1 MIRGMLGRKLGM
13 MRLYDGAG
21 RARAVTVIEL
31 GPNRVT
37 QLRTEERDGYGAAQ
51 VGFTGN
57 RKRLN
62 RPARGHLSRA
72 GADVGT
78 LTLLREFPVDDVSEH
93 ELGEVLTVEQFTAGT
108 YVHVKG
114 TSKGRGFAGG
124 VKRWGFHGGPKTHG
138 QSDRHRAPGSIG
150 AGTTPGKVWKGQK
163 MAGHMGARAVS
174 VLNLLVVL
182 ADPARGLLFVEGSVP
197 GPTKGLVQV
206 TPGRKPP
213 LEGYEPPELA
223 PPELAPPDEAVAELA
238 PEPPQPAD
246 ELDEEAA
253 DAEPAAVE
261 EAEASAEAEPE
272 DADADEPPADAE
284 ASESEEPAAEAAEPD
299 ADEGEADEA
308 EPAGDAPADDE
319 ASGTTADDE
328 EKSE

>member
-21 RARAVTVIEL
+21 RARGVTVIQL

-37 QLRTEERDGYGAAQ
+37 QLRTEERDGYSAAQ
-51 VGFTGN
+51 IGFTGN

-78 LTLLREFPVDDVSEH
+78 LTLLREFPMDDAGAL
-93 ELGEVLTVEQFTAGT
+93 ELGELLTVEQFEAGT
-108 YVHVKG
+108 YVTVSG

-138 QSDRHRAPGSIG
+138 QSDRHRAPGSVG
-150 AGTTPGKVWKGQK
+150 AGTTPGKVFKGTK
-163 MAGHMGARAVS
+163 MAGHMGARTVS

-182 ADPARGLLFVEGSVP
+182 ADPARDLLFVEGSVP
-197 GPTKGLVQV
+197 GPPKGLVQV
-206 TPGRKPP
+206 TPGRKRS
-213 LEGYEPPELA
+213 LEGYEPPELT
-223 PPELAPPDEAVAELA
+223 PPAEAVAELE
-238 PEPPQPAD
+238 PEPPQAAD
-246 ELDEEAA
+246 EPDEATD

-261 EAEASAEAEPE
+261 DLDASAEADSD
-272 DADADEPPADAE
+272 DADAG
-284 ASESEEPAAEAAEPD
+284 EPAAEADAPDSEAAAEEVAEPE
-299 ADEGEADEA
+299 EGE
-308 EPAGDAPADDE
+308 PTADD
-319 ASGTTADDE
+319 ATPAADE

>member
-13 MRLYDGAG
+13 MRLYDGTG

-223 PPELAPPDEAVAELA
+223 PPDEAVAELA

-319 ASGTTADDE
+319 ASGATADDE

>member
-21 RARAVTVIEL
+21 RARAVTVIQL

-37 QLRTEERDGYGAAQ
+37 QLRTEESDGYGAAQ

-78 LTLLREFPVDDVSEH
+78 LTLLREFPVDDVGEH

-182 ADPARGLLFVEGSVP
+182 ADPARDLLFVEGSVP
-197 GPTKGLVQV
+197 GPMKGLVQV

-223 PPELAPPDEAVAELA
+223 PPGEAVAELA
-238 PEPPQPAD
+238 PEPAQPAD
-246 ELDEEAA
+246 EPDEEAEG
-253 DAEPAAVE
+253 AEPAAVE
-261 EAEASAEAEPE
+261 EAEASAGADSE
-272 DADADEPPADAE
+272 DADADEPPDAD
-284 ASESEEPAAEAAEPD
+284 ASESEEPAAEAAEASEPD
-299 ADEGEADEA
+299 EDEGEADEA
-308 EPAGDAPADDE
+308 EPADDAPANDE
-319 ASGTTADDE
+319 ASGATADDE
-328 EKSE
+328 EKRE

>member
-21 RARAVTVIEL
+21 RARAVTVIQL

-62 RPARGHLSRA
+62 RPARGHLGRA
-72 GADVGT
+72 GADIGM

-93 ELGEVLTVEQFTAGT
+93 ELGEVLAVEQFTAGT

-114 TSKGRGFAGG
+114 TSKGRGFAGS

-182 ADPARGLLFVEGSVP
+182 ADPARDLLFVEGSVP

-223 PPELAPPDEAVAELA
+223 PPDEAVAELE
-238 PEPPQPAD
+238 PEPPRPAD
-246 ELDEEAA
+246 EPDEDAEG
-253 DAEPAAVE
+253 AEPAAASTDASA
-261 EAEASAEAEPE
+261 AEADSD
-272 DADADEPPADAE
+272 DADADEPPAAAE
-284 ASESEEPAAEAAEPD
+284 PSESAAEAAEPD
-299 ADEGEADEA
+299 ADEA
-308 EPAGDAPADDE
+308 EADDE
-319 ASGTTADDE
+319 ASAADDAPADGE
-328 EKSE
+328 ASAAAASADDAEKSE

>member
-21 RARAVTVIEL
+21 RARAVTVIQL

-51 VGFTGN
+51 LGSTGN

-62 RPARGHLSRA
+62 RPQRGHLRRA
-72 GADVGT
+72 GEDAGA
-78 LTLLREFPVDDVSEH
+78 LTLLREFPVDDVSAH
-93 ELGEVLTVEQFTAGT
+93 EVGETVTVDQFEAGT
-108 YVHVKG
+108 YVHVRG

-124 VKRWGFHGGPKTHG
+124 VKRWGFAGGPKTHG

-163 MAGHMGARAVS
+163 MAGHMGARNVS

-182 ADPARGLLFVEGSVP
+182 SDPARNLLFVEGSVP

-206 TPGRKPP
+206 TPGRKSP
-213 LEGYEPPELA
+213 LEGYA
-223 PPELAPPDEAVAELA
+223 PPELAPPDEAVAELE
-238 PEPPQPAD
+238 PEPPAAD
-246 ELDEEAA
+246 EPDEAEEAA
-253 DAEPAAVE
+253 AGDEP
-261 EAEASAEAEPE
+261 EASGSAEA
-272 DADADEPPADAE
+272 DET
-284 ASESEEPAAEAAEPD
+284 EEPAADDGA
-299 ADEGEADEA
+299 ADEA
-308 EPAGDAPADDE
+308 EPAADAASSDD
-319 ASGTTADDE
+319 TDDTDDTE
-328 EKSE
+328 DAEDAEDAEQSE